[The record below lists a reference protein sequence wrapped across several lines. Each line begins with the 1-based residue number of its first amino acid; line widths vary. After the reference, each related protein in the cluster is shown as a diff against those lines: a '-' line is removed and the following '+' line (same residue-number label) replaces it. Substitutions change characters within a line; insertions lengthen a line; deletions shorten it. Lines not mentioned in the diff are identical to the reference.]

1 MANTLTG
8 LIPIIYDAL
17 NRTSREMVGF
27 IPAVGRDSNADRVGL
42 NQTVRV
48 QVAGTASLQD
58 NTPGATAPQQG
69 NTTDTYVDMT
79 VSNSKHYPIL
89 FSGEETLAL
98 GSNYSDNQR
107 QRFEQGFRTLTNAV
121 EADIAGLFLNASAA
135 YGEAGTAPFGTKDD
149 LSDFAGVM
157 QILEDNGAPK
167 SDLQLAAGSAAWF
180 NLRGKQTGLLQKVN
194 EAGTEQALRNGIFG
208 DIHGMILRNS
218 SQVQSQSTGSVT
230 GVTANA
236 NAVGT
241 TALDVATEA
250 STGAISLNAGDGIQ
264 IAGDDRIYIVTED
277 VTEADGESSVTI
289 NINSPGL
296 RIATSGDPEIT
307 VVADYVA
314 NMAFH
319 RNAVQLLTRMPAL
332 PEGGDSA
339 DDRMEI
345 TDPFSGL
352 TFEVAMY
359 RQYRQLKIEIGL
371 AWGQKIIKPE
381 HTAILLG

>member
-8 LIPIIYDAL
+8 LIPILYDAL
-17 NRTSREMVGF
+17 NRVSREMVGF
-27 IPAVGRDSNADRVGL
+27 IPAVGRDSNADRVAKD
-42 NQTVRV
+42 QTVRV
-48 QVAGTASLQD
+48 QIAGTASLQD
-58 NTPGATAPQQG
+58 NTPGATAAQEG
-69 NTTDTYVDMT
+69 DTNDEYVDMT

-89 FSGEETLAL
+89 FTGEDTLSL
-98 GSNYSDNQR
+98 GENYSDNQR
-107 QRFEQGFRTLTNAV
+107 QRFEQGFRALANAV
-121 EADIAGLFLNASAA
+121 EADVAGLYLESSRA

-149 LSDFAGVM
+149 LSDFAGVA

-167 SDLQLAAGSAAWF
+167 TDLQLVPGSAAWF

-194 EAGTEQALRNGIFG
+194 EAGTEEALRNGIFG

-218 SQVQSQSTGSVT
+218 SQIAAHTKGAGSSYQTSAAASEGDTTISVDTGT
-230 GVTANA
+230 GEIKAGDVITFAGHDDKYVVTAG
-236 NAVGT
+236 GT
-241 TALDVATEA
+241 GAGDIEIAKPGLQEDVADDEA
-250 STGAISLNAGDGIQ
+250 I
-264 IAGDDRIYIVTED
+264 
-277 VTEADGESSVTI
+277 TI
-289 NINSPGL
+289 GNNYS
-296 RIATSGDPEIT
+296 
-307 VVADYVA
+307 A

-332 PEGGDSA
+332 PQGGDSA
-339 DDRMEI
+339 DDRMTI

-352 TFEVAMY
+352 AFEVAMY